1 LNITKEANIAAKW
14 ILDKKVIAYPT
25 EGVWGIGGLNVPE
38 IINAISL
45 AKNRGEEKKYIL
57 LFHSFQQLID
67 QFQIEEKYHP
77 LIKKN
82 QNTFTTMLIP
92 SKQNKIAA
100 RIPGDKNLLHFLKLV
115 NKPIL
120 STSANLSGEITC
132 RNIQEI
138 KTIFGGK
145 IFGAYDA
152 PLGDEKKPSRILDLV
167 NNEYIR

>member
-1 LNITKEANIAAKW
+1 MK
-14 ILDKKVIAYPT
+14 
-25 EGVWGIGGLNVPE
+25 
-38 IINAISL
+38 
-45 AKNRGEEKKYIL
+45 
-57 LFHSFQQLID
+57 
-67 QFQIEEKYHP
+67 
-77 LIKKN
+77 LIKIFLAVMSIVCLFDMPYGYYQLYRFLAMGVFLTLAINEKN
-82 QNTFTTMLIP
+82 NENTFTTMLIP

-138 KTIFGGK
+138 KTIFDGK
-145 IFGAYDA
+145 VFGAYDA
-152 PLGDEKKPSRILDLV
+152 PLGDEKKPSRILDLI

>member
-1 LNITKEANIAAKW
+1 MFNLNFTFLQNIKNL
-14 ILDKKVIAYPT
+14 INPFYKNKDLKFIFKKLQ
-25 EGVWGIGGLNVPE
+25 E
-38 IINAISL
+38 
-45 AKNRGEEKKYIL
+45 
-57 LFHSFQQLID
+57 D
-67 QFQIEEKYHP
+67 
-77 LIKKN
+77 
-82 QNTFTTMLIP
+82 IP
-92 SKQNKIAA
+92 QNKIAA

-138 KTIFGGK
+138 KTIFDGK

-152 PLGDEKKPSRILDLV
+152 PLGDEKKPSRILDLI

>member
-1 LNITKEANIAAKW
+1 MLSNLGFYSLVFGLITSF
-14 ILDKKVIAYPT
+14 VIIFKAT
-25 EGVWGIGGLNVPE
+25 T
-38 IINAISL
+38 
-45 AKNRGEEKKYIL
+45 
-57 LFHSFQQLID
+57 
-67 QFQIEEKYHP
+67 
-77 LIKKN
+77 LIKN
-82 QNTFTTMLIP
+82 NENTFTTMLIP
-92 SKQNKIAA
+92 TKQNKIAA

-138 KTIFGGK
+138 KTIFDGK

>member
-1 LNITKEANIAAKW
+1 MWQKRVVIEKLIHILRRIHRRVAA
-14 ILDKKVIAYPT
+14 D
-25 EGVWGIGGLNVPE
+25 
-38 IINAISL
+38 
-45 AKNRGEEKKYIL
+45 RGEEKKYIL